1 MNSLFVR
8 VREEDPTDSEIA
20 AIREVNERA
29 FGQDQEA
36 DIVDALRANGGF
48 LHSLV
53 ATGDEHMV
61 GHITYSPAS
70 IDNLRGA
77 ALGPIAVLPEHQRK
91 GVGSQL
97 IQAGNTRLRDE
108 QCPFIIVVGDPQF
121 YSRFGFERAGFYG
134 MSLEWNLPDDVFM
147 VLILD
152 EGRMRGVSGLV
163 KYRHEFSTER

>member
-8 VREEDPTDSEIA
+8 VREENPTDSEVA
-20 AIREVNERA
+20 AIREVNKRA

-36 DIVDALRANGGF
+36 NLVHALRANGGF

-53 ATGDEHMV
+53 ATLDEHIV

-97 IQAGNTRLRDE
+97 IQAGNTILRDE

-152 EGRMRGVSGLV
+152 EMRMRGVSGLV